1 MRWGDWGAAPR
12 SAGCPCHI
20 TSSDASCNVCESAH
34 GNSSSYA
41 VSYVDID
48 TSADRAPDSGVHLN
62 FYSLA
67 GTNGDSHADS
77 RADAYP
83 HGDIHADVAT
93 AAHSYAVAYA
103 HPCADRYAS
112 SLGTL
117 RFHTNRAGGGR
128 HGYL

>member
-12 SAGCPCHI
+12 SAGRPCNI
-20 TSSDASCNVCESAH
+20 TSSGASCNVRESAH

-48 TSADRAPDSGVHLN
+48 TSADRAPDFGVHFN

-77 RADAYP
+77 
-83 HGDIHADVAT
+83 
-93 AAHSYAVAYA
+93 
-103 HPCADRYAS
+103 
-112 SLGTL
+112 
-117 RFHTNRAGGGR
+117 
-128 HGYL
+128 